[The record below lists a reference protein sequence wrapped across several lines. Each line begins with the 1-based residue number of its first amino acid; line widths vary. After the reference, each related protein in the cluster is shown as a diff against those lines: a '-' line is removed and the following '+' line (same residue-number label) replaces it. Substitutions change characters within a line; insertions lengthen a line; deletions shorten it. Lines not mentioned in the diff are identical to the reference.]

1 MKKLIK
7 PISIIVV
14 SIIATT
20 SLFTAIHTIY
30 VQSHKNEVVEYLID
44 KYGFKKQDIVLIN
57 YRPSQ
62 FHDDTDLGVPFDWY
76 NSSDTWKVKYNGR
89 TFGVSRSEFGLADDY
104 QLEDIFAWSVDYLK
118 SVDSNIV
125 GIKIDCGKLHNV
137 VKKEEIENFL
147 TSVNESFIVYYKVDE
162 LDNYYSVS
170 KNGLKFTKDNFKKL
184 NSEFINKYHFINKD
198 IENKGVVLTT
208 SNIEFSRNEY
218 DNFASYYY
226 DTKVPQDVLSKK
238 GMTLQ

>member
-76 NSSDTWKVKYNGR
+76 NSSDTWKVKCNGR

-104 QLEDIFAWSVDYLK
+104 QLEDI
-118 SVDSNIV
+118 
-125 GIKIDCGKLHNV
+125 
-137 VKKEEIENFL
+137 
-147 TSVNESFIVYYKVDE
+147 
-162 LDNYYSVS
+162 
-170 KNGLKFTKDNFKKL
+170 
-184 NSEFINKYHFINKD
+184 IN
-198 IENKGVVLTT
+198 
-208 SNIEFSRNEY
+208 
-218 DNFASYYY
+218 
-226 DTKVPQDVLSKK
+226 
-238 GMTLQ
+238 